1 MSDWHWFWHRDQ
13 HQPERRSRPWE
24 LVHWGSRAWDQRLE
38 PNPGWKTLQPS
49 SYIWWADM
57 QMHMHI
63 SHLFHFY
70 LFWGDRPWDLRG
82 SIGKLPGPIG
92 PHGLER
98 KSKVKSALQPK
109 LNSTRKP
116 KQSTAAAA
124 SCVSLGLRPSMS
136 LRHPLRGLPHRKLRT
151 PTLSSF
157 AGKQCSENNKWRIY
171 PNHRHKILNLT
182 PDSCHHHHNHLHP
195 DLRFGTRT
203 FISLHTFGFCWQMS
217 NEYFAEYFLNISQNI
232 F

>member
-1 MSDWHWFWHRDQ
+1 MGSKVGAESWVENIATLKLYLVSWH
-13 HQPERRSRPWE
+13 
-24 LVHWGSRAWDQRLE
+24 
-38 PNPGWKTLQPS
+38 
-49 SYIWWADM
+49 ADAL
-57 QMHMHI
+57 HI
-63 SHLFHFY
+63 SHLYHFY
-70 LFWGDRPWDLRG
+70 LFWGDRSWDLRG

-171 PNHRHKILNLT
+171 PNFHRHKILNLT
-182 PDSCHHHHNHLHP
+182 PDSCHHRHNHLHP